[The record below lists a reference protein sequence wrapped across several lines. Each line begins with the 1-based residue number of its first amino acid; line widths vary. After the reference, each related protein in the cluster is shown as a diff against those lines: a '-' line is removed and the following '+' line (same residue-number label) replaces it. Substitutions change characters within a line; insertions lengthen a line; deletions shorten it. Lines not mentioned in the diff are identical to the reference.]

1 MLERPILVLDCTI
14 FGAGSSGFGA
24 GNLVLE
30 RAFLVLDRGLS
41 KPLLPPKPDNKRSKI
56 QLYTLYFDFM
66 ILFDVNNFSL

>member
-41 KPLLPPKPDNKRSKI
+41 MAYVATQLILTNL
-56 QLYTLYFDFM
+56 LYTTFWM
-66 ILFDVNNFSL
+66 SNNLPLK

>member
-41 KPLLPPKPDNKRSKI
+41 D
-56 QLYTLYFDFM
+56 
-66 ILFDVNNFSL
+66 